1 MIEGPSLV
9 SSPPDLPPYLRNI
22 HDLKP
27 ITGPPT
33 DDELLAIHAV
43 ARAAQNAS
51 NIPGMYDAS
60 FSMKLAEHLFSVQMA
75 RYRSKHSLG
84 MFREKIVFTPPV
96 LPEHVPVRLESVT
109 ESPSDEDLTKVHS
122 ALRAYEQFSNVP
134 SMFDPRVSMELS
146 QHMFEL
152 QMTRYMQR
160 VSKAPLSLQ
169 PIEPPRSPARPP
181 SSIAPERQGTAT
193 PNTVTERDSVIES
206 PTINVG
212 TGAKTP
218 TPDTQE
224 QDITRPARDPALSSA
239 MQESNRLVERLGET
253 MDNISKVLAN
263 IQHSLVR
270 GLKSG
275 RQHCEDYQT
284 DALTNKKGELP
295 VLSGLPALRF
305 KWKGSWIMADMS
317 DAHLAR
323 YLQFYD
329 IGGYLIDDGE
339 LPTIKGGMTA
349 AAHDLLWWYFR
360 SRLH

>member
-1 MIEGPSLV
+1 MTEEPNAV
-9 SSPPDLPPYLRNI
+9 STPPDLPPYLRNI

-27 ITGPPT
+27 VTGPPT

-51 NIPGMYDAS
+51 NIPGIWRGIAAS
-60 FSMKLAEHLFSVQMA
+60 THF
-75 RYRSKHSLG
+75 G
-84 MFREKIVFTPPV
+84 IFREKIVFTPPA
-96 LPEHVPVRLESVT
+96 LPEHVPVRLESVI
-109 ESPSDEDLTKVHS
+109 ESPSDDELTKVHS
-122 ALRAYEQFSNVP
+122 ALRAYEQFSSVP
-134 SMFDPRVSMELS
+134 SMFDPCVSMKLS

-152 QMTRYMQR
+152 QMARYMQH
-160 VSKAPLSLQ
+160 VSQTPLSLQ
-169 PIEPPRSPARPP
+169 PVEPTKPPSRPP
-181 SSIAPERQGTAT
+181 SSVAPERLETAT
-193 PNTVTERDSVIES
+193 PSTTAEEPAES

-218 TPDTQE
+218 TPFAQE
-224 QDITRPARDPALSSA
+224 QETTRLVGDPALNSA
-239 MQESNRLVERLGET
+239 LQESNRLVERLGET
-253 MDNISKVLAN
+253 MDNISKVLAS

-270 GLKSG
+270 GLKSN
-275 RQHCEDYQT
+275 REHCEDYQT
-284 DALTNKKGELP
+284 DALTNKRGELP
-295 VLSGLPALRF
+295 VMCGLPALRF

-317 DAHLAR
+317 DAQLAR

-329 IGGYLIDDGE
+329 IGAYLIDDVGD

>member
-1 MIEGPSLV
+1 MIDGLDAQ

-27 ITGPPT
+27 VTGPPT
-33 DDELLAIHAV
+33 DDELLAIQAV
-43 ARAAQNAS
+43 ARAAHNAS

-60 FSMKLAEHLFSVQMA
+60 LSMKLAEHMFNVQMA
-75 RYRSKHSLG
+75 RYRSKYSLG
-84 MFREKIVFTPPV
+84 IFREKIVFTPPV
-96 LPEHVPVRLESVT
+96 LPEHVPIKLESVT
-109 ESPSDEDLTKVHS
+109 ESPSDEELTKVHS

-134 SMFDPRVSMELS
+134 SIFDPRVSMELS

-152 QMTRYMQR
+152 QMARYMQH
-160 VSKAPLSLQ
+160 VSQTPLALQ
-169 PIEPPRSPARPP
+169 PVEPARPPTRPP
-181 SSIAPERQGTAT
+181 SSIAPERQEIAT
-193 PNTVTERDSVIES
+193 PKSVEEESSVGS

-218 TPDTQE
+218 MPCAQERETTPVV
-224 QDITRPARDPALSSA
+224 RDPALNSA
-239 MQESNRLVERLGET
+239 LQESNRLVERLGET
-253 MDNISKVLAN
+253 MDNISKVLAG

-284 DALTNKKGELP
+284 DALTNKRGELP
-295 VLSGLPALRF
+295 VMCGLPALRF
-305 KWKGSWIMADMS
+305 KWKGTWIMADMS
-317 DAHLAR
+317 DAQLAR

-329 IGGYLIDDGE
+329 IGSYLIDDGE

>member
-1 MIEGPSLV
+1 MIDGLDV
-9 SSPPDLPPYLRNI
+9 LSSPPDLPPYLRNI

-33 DDELLAIHAV
+33 DDELLAIQAV
-43 ARAAQNAS
+43 ARAAHNAS

-60 FSMKLAEHLFSVQMA
+60 LSMKLAEHMFSVQMA
-75 RYRSKHSLG
+75 RYRNKHSLG
-84 MFREKIVFTPPV
+84 IFREKIVYIPPV
-96 LPEHVPVRLESVT
+96 LPEHIPVKLESVT
-109 ESPSDEDLTKVHS
+109 ESPSDDQLTKVHT
-122 ALRAYEQFSNVP
+122 ALRSYEQFSNVP

-152 QMTRYMQR
+152 QMSRYMQH
-160 VSKAPLSLQ
+160 VSQTPLVLH
-169 PIEPPRSPARPP
+169 PVEPAQSPTRPP
-181 SSIAPERQGTAT
+181 SSIAPSRQE
-193 PNTVTERDSVIES
+193 TVTPESVEEESSVGS
-206 PTINVG
+206 PTINAG

-218 TPDTQE
+218 TPGAQE
-224 QDITRPARDPALSSA
+224 QETTRLGSDPALSSA
-239 MQESNRLVERLGET
+239 LQESNHLVERLGDT
-253 MDNISKVLAN
+253 MDNISKVLAG
-263 IQHSLVR
+263 IQHSLIR

-275 RQHCEDYQT
+275 REHCEDYQT
-284 DALTNKKGELP
+284 DALTNKRGELP
-295 VLSGLPALRF
+295 VMCGLPALRF

-317 DAHLAR
+317 DAQLAR

>member
-1 MIEGPSLV
+1 MTEGPTIV
-9 SSPPDLPPYLRNI
+9 SYPPDLPPYLRNI

-27 ITGPPT
+27 ITGSPT

-43 ARAAQNAS
+43 VRAAQNAS
-51 NIPGMYDAS
+51 NIPGMYDSALS
-60 FSMKLAEHLFSVQMA
+60 TKLAEHTFNVQMA
-75 RYRSKHSLG
+75 RYRSKYSLG
-84 MFREKIVFTPPV
+84 IFREKIVFTPPI
-96 LPEHVPVRLESVT
+96 LPEHVPVKLRSVT
-109 ESPSDEDLTKVHS
+109 ESPTDEELVQVHS
-122 ALRAYEQFSNVP
+122 ALRAYEQFSNVS

-152 QMTRYMQR
+152 QMARYMQQ
-160 VSKAPLSLQ
+160 VSRTPLSIQ
-169 PIEPPRSPARPP
+169 PVEPPRPP
-181 SSIAPERQGTAT
+181 SSIRSERSGTAT
-193 PNTVTERDSVIES
+193 PNQTAGEEPLAES
-206 PTINVG
+206 FAINAG

-218 TPDTQE
+218 TPLPQE
-224 QDITRPARDPALSSA
+224 QETARFARDPAIGLA
-239 MQESNRLVERLGET
+239 LQESNQLVGR
-253 MDNISKVLAN
+253 
-263 IQHSLVR
+263 LVR

-284 DALTNKKGELP
+284 DALTNKRGELP
-295 VLSGLPALRF
+295 VMCGLPALRF

-317 DAHLAR
+317 DAQLAK

-329 IGGYLIDDGE
+329 IGDYLIDDGE

>member
-1 MIEGPSLV
+1 MSERRNVV
-9 SSPPDLPPYLRNI
+9 SSPPDLPPYLKNI

-27 ITGPPT
+27 IIGPPT

-43 ARAAQNAS
+43 IRAAQNAS
-51 NIPGMYDAS
+51 NIPGMYDS
-60 FSMKLAEHLFSVQMA
+60 VLSMKLAEHVFAAQMA
-75 RYRSKHSLG
+75 RYRSKYSLG
-84 MFREKIVFTPPV
+84 IFREKIVFTPPV
-96 LPEHVPVRLESVT
+96 LPEHVPVKLQSIT
-109 ESPSDEDLTKVHS
+109 EAPTDEDLTKVHS

-134 SMFDPRVSMELS
+134 SMFDPQVSMELS

-152 QMTRYMQR
+152 QMARYMQHI
-160 VSKAPLSLQ
+160 SQTPLSLQ
-169 PIEPPRSPARPP
+169 PTDPPRPA
-181 SSIAPERQGTAT
+181 SSVSSLRQQTPAPDQAT
-193 PNTVTERDSVIES
+193 EEETSGGS

-218 TPDTQE
+218 TPLSREPETNLFAPDPIVRSAL
-224 QDITRPARDPALSSA
+224 QD
-239 MQESNRLVERLGET
+239 SNHLVERLGET

-295 VLSGLPALRF
+295 VMCGLPALRF
-305 KWKGSWIMADMS
+305 QWKGSWIMADMS
-317 DAHLAR
+317 DAQLAK
-323 YLQFYD
+323 YLKFYD
-329 IGGYLIDDGE
+329 IGDYLIDDGE

-360 SRLH
+360 SQLH

>member
-1 MIEGPSLV
+1 MKSRGSIPVREFETRLSPTSTTMSERPNVVLP
-9 SSPPDLPPYLRNI
+9 PPDLPPYLKNV
-22 HDLKP
+22 HELKP
-27 ITGPPT
+27 IIGPPT
-33 DDELLAIHAV
+33 DSELLAIHAV
-43 ARAAQNAS
+43 VRAAQNAS
-51 NIPGMYDAS
+51 NIPGMYDS
-60 FSMKLAEHLFSVQMA
+60 VLSMKLAEHVFAAQMA
-75 RYRSKHSLG
+75 RYRNKYSLG
-84 MFREKIVFTPPV
+84 VFREKIIFTPPV
-96 LPEHVPVRLESVT
+96 LPEHVPVKLQSIT
-109 ESPSDEDLTKVHS
+109 EAPADEDLTKVHS
-122 ALRAYEQFSNVP
+122 ALRAYEQFQ
-134 SMFDPRVSMELS
+134 MHIS
-146 QHMFEL
+146 Q
-152 QMTRYMQR
+152 T
-160 VSKAPLSLQ
+160 PLSLQ
-169 PIEPPRSPARPP
+169 PTDPPRPA
-181 SSIAPERQGTAT
+181 SSVSSLRQQTPAPDQAT
-193 PNTVTERDSVIES
+193 EEETSGGS

-218 TPDTQE
+218 TPFPREPETNLFA
-224 QDITRPARDPALSSA
+224 PDPVVHLAL
-239 MQESNRLVERLGET
+239 QESNHLVERLGET

-295 VLSGLPALRF
+295 VMCGLPALRF

-317 DAHLAR
+317 DAQLAK

-329 IGGYLIDDGE
+329 IGDYLIDDGE

>member
-1 MIEGPSLV
+1 MTEGPTIV
-9 SSPPDLPPYLRNI
+9 SSPPDLPPYLRNV

-27 ITGPPT
+27 VTGPPT

-43 ARAAQNAS
+43 VRAAQNAS
-51 NIPGMYDAS
+51 NIPGMYDAVL
-60 FSMKLAEHLFSVQMA
+60 SMKLAEHTFNVQMA
-75 RYRSKHSLG
+75 RYRSKYSLG
-84 MFREKIVFTPPV
+84 IFREKIVFTPPV
-96 LPEHVPVRLESVT
+96 LPEHVPVKLQSVT
-109 ESPSDEDLTKVHS
+109 ESPTDEELTKVHS
-122 ALRAYEQFSNVP
+122 ALRAYEQFSNVS
-134 SMFDPRVSMELS
+134 SMFDPQVSMELS

-152 QMTRYMQR
+152 QIARYMQH
-160 VSKAPLSLQ
+160 VSQTPLAIR
-169 PIEPPRSPARPP
+169 PTEPPCPP
-181 SSIAPERQGTAT
+181 SSVVSERQETAT
-193 PNTVTERDSVIES
+193 PDQTDEAESSAES
-206 PTINVG
+206 PTINAG

-218 TPDTQE
+218 TPFPQE
-224 QDITRPARDPALSSA
+224 QESTRLMKDPAICSA
-239 MQESNRLVERLGET
+239 LQESNHLVERLGET

-295 VLSGLPALRF
+295 VLCGLPALRF

-317 DAHLAR
+317 DAQLAK